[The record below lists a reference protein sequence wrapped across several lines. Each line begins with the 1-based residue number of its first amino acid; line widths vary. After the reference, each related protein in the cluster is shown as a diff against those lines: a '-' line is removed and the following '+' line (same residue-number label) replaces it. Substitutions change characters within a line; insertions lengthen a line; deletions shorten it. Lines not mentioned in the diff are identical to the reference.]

1 MSLLPDQYDKYVR
14 FFKFMIKYWN
24 SDVLTMPDEGLAESD
39 MNTEKDFEHSPEELT
54 EDLKKMGPTYVKLGQ
69 LLSTRPD
76 LLPPHFMDALA
87 TLQDDVEEV
96 EYEII
101 EDIFREEIG
110 VRISKAFQSFD
121 KKPIASASI
130 GQVHRAVMHSGQIV
144 AVKIQR
150 PGIRKRFVEDL
161 DTLMNLSEKAE
172 SFSKTARSYG
182 VHNVIEELRYILLK
196 ELDYTLEAQNLLRLK
211 ENLMEFDHL
220 FIPAPIKDYS
230 SSKVLTMEFVE
241 GNKITK
247 VSPLKRMDVNL
258 TPLVD
263 DLVKGYLQ
271 QIIVDGFAHADPHPG
286 NVYLTP
292 ENKIA
297 LMDLGMVAKF
307 SNEMQETILKLM
319 IGLSNYD
326 STRVSDIL
334 LSISKYDRENI
345 DESLFRKNIARKIQE
360 SENQKA
366 KDLKTGRTIIE
377 LNQMAAKQ
385 SIHIPVELNILGK
398 ILLNMDQIVA
408 HLTPEYDMQKTIKN
422 YVQHLM
428 QKRMKD
434 NIKPG
439 NLMELFLEM
448 KDLTEHLPYRLNK
461 ISENLAENKLRIKV
475 DSIDESRFTDAFQ
488 KVANRITAGLII
500 AALIIGAAML
510 VRVPSTWTIGGY
522 PIFAFFLFIIAAIIG
537 LYLLYQMLFKDEAK
551 KKHLK

>member
-1 MSLLPDQYDKYVR
+1 MSLLPEQYDRYLR

-24 SDVLTMPDEGLAESD
+24 SDVLALPNDGISESD
-39 MNTEKDFEHSPEELT
+39 VNSKNEFEHSPQELT

-76 LLPPHFMDALA
+76 LLPPQFMEALS

-110 VRISKAFQSFD
+110 VRISKAFVSFD
-121 KKPIASASI
+121 KKPLASASI
-130 GQVHRAVMHSGQIV
+130 GQVHKAVMHSGQVV

-161 DTLMNLSEKAE
+161 DTLMSLSEKAE
-172 SFSKTARSYG
+172 TFSETARSYG
-182 VHNVIEELRYILLK
+182 IHNVIEELRYILLK
-196 ELDYTLEAQNLLRLK
+196 ELDYTLEAQNLITLK
-211 ENLMEFDHL
+211 ENMLEFEHL

-247 VSPLKRMDVNL
+247 VSPLKRMDIDL

-292 ENKIA
+292 DNKIA

-307 SNEMQETILKLM
+307 SNDMQETILKLM

-408 HLTPEYDMQKTIKN
+408 HLTPEYDMQNTVKT
-422 YVQHLM
+422 YVQQLM

-434 NIKPG
+434 NVKPG
-439 NLMELFLEM
+439 NLIELFLEM
-448 KDLTEHLPYRLNK
+448 KDLTENLPYRLNK
-461 ISENLAENKLRIKV
+461 LSENLAENKLRIKV

-510 VRVPSTWTIGGY
+510 VRVPSTRTIGGY
-522 PIFAFFLFIIAAIIG
+522 PVFAFFLFIIAAIIG
-537 LYLLYQMLFKDEAK
+537 LYLLYQMLFKDEFRK
-551 KKHLK
+551 KK